1 MTKLVAS
8 FTPEDGFNHRFTMYP
23 TDSVDKNIH
32 QAFQLANEMYGKG
45 MVVITDTTEFGEVYI
60 RWHEIRRDK
69 TGISYWGNELITITR
84 RRKYLTNTEFTVD
97 INWSALGAVD
107 RKLTALFGAAL
118 SYAAKMA
125 ETLEIKELSWEV
137 LPTELK
143 ELLTK
148 PAIQGIL
155 TEA

>member
-8 FTPEDGFNHRFTMYP
+8 FTPEDGFKHRFAMYP
-23 TDSVDKNIH
+23 TDSVDKNVH
-32 QAFQLANEMYGKG
+32 QAFQLANELHGKG
-45 MVVITDTTEFGEVYI
+45 MVVTTNTTEFGEVYL

-69 TGISYWGNELITITR
+69 SGIPYWGNELITVTR
-84 RRKYLTNTEFTVD
+84 RRKYLSNTEFTVE

-148 PAIQGIL
+148 PAI
-155 TEA
+155 

>member
-148 PAIQGIL
+148 PAI
-155 TEA
+155 